1 MTRKFLSL
9 ILALALV
16 FSLAACSGSDSK
28 EPEVSTSP
36 EVGDDVT
43 TSPDI
48 PESEAPES
56 EAPESEAPESAA
68 PESSAPE
75 SSAPVESTQPSAEP
89 SVEPSVE
96 PTPSPDA
103 SEEPEESDSVCTDIY
118 NSIVAQLGSDLPSF
132 MSCGDSDLSGL
143 YGIDASL
150 LNDYSLNIPLMVV
163 HASEIFIAEV
173 ADGNMDAVKAGIESR
188 KQALLD
194 SWSQYLPDQYEL
206 VQNAKIVENG
216 NYIIFV
222 VADDP
227 DAIVDIFNA
236 ALAA

>member
-1 MTRKFLSL
+1 MTKKILSL
-9 ILALALV
+9 LLALALV
-16 FSLAACSGSDSK
+16 FSLAACSGSDDK
-28 EPEVSTSP
+28 DPDVSASP

-43 TSPDI
+43 TSPEI

-56 EAPESEAPESAA
+56 EAPESEAPETEAPESEAPETEA

-75 SSAPVESTQPSAEP
+75 TSAPVESTQPSEPPAESEQP
-89 SVEPSVE
+89 SE
-96 PTPSPDA
+96 
-103 SEEPEESDSVCTDIY
+103 SESVCTEIY
-118 NSIVAQLGSDLPSF
+118 NSIAAQLSGSLPSF
-132 MSCGDSDLSGL
+132 MACGDSDLSGL
-143 YGIDASL
+143 YGIDASI

-173 ADGNMDAVKAGIESR
+173 ADGNMDAVKAGIEAR

-194 SWSQYLPDQYEL
+194 SWSQYLPEQYEL

-216 NYIIFV
+216 SYIIFV
-222 VADDP
+222 VAEDP
-227 DAIVDIFNA
+227 DAVVEIFNA